1 MSRTTNGRLVVTI
14 SLVFFAIANL
24 LWLGLPFGM
33 AILWSLVDP
42 QYPWSYPDI
51 FPQVLSFNRWLLVWE
66 KNLTFRSTD

>member
-1 MSRTTNGRLVVTI
+1 MAAWWSRFRW
-14 SLVFFAIANL
+14 FFAIANL

-66 KNLTFRSTD
+66 KPHFPKH